1 MLKSAI
7 KYINWRI
14 QTVRKR
20 VLVLR
25 VFLAIRVQRFIV
37 LWVLLELNF
46 LAFISILSKSIT
58 FKTSNKTL
66 NYFLIQAVGR
76 GIILIVIFMFLMRVS
91 YVMLRLLY
99 FLALLIKLGGVPF
112 HSWYL
117 RLIQKLSWEIIWVL
131 SIWQK
136 FIPLLIMCKP
146 RFNLLLLTGVLRV
159 GLSRISRIS
168 QKNVKKILGLSSI
181 FSLGWVLVSFD
192 FNKFVWVQF
201 ILGYG
206 GSLLVLLSGF
216 ILSNHGVS
224 QDFNKLANTSNL
236 LIFFLGFLIIS
247 GIPPFIGFF
256 LKIIIIFNLIESRI
270 GVRLLFLIFSLLLI
284 FVYLNIIFLLFTFVV
299 KKFSFSRL
307 INQRSHFF
315 LDLLVL
321 NLGLRALFLINFCN
335 LLRK

>member
-1 MLKSAI
+1 M
-7 KYINWRI
+7 
-14 QTVRKR
+14 
-20 VLVLR
+20 
-25 VFLAIRVQRFIV
+25 
-37 LWVLLELNF
+37 
-46 LAFISILSKSIT
+46 
-58 FKTSNKTL
+58 
-66 NYFLIQAVGR
+66 
-76 GIILIVIFMFLMRVS
+76 
-91 YVMLRLLY
+91 
-99 FLALLIKLGGVPF
+99 
-112 HSWYL
+112 
-117 RLIQKLSWEIIWVL
+117 
-131 SIWQK
+131 
-136 FIPLLIMCKP
+136 
-146 RFNLLLLTGVLRV
+146 
-159 GLSRISRIS
+159 
-168 QKNVKKILGLSSI
+168 GLSSI

-206 GSLLVLLSGF
+206 ASLLVLLSGF
-216 ILSNHGVS
+216 ILSNHGAS

-236 LIFFLGFLIIS
+236 LIFFLGVLIIS